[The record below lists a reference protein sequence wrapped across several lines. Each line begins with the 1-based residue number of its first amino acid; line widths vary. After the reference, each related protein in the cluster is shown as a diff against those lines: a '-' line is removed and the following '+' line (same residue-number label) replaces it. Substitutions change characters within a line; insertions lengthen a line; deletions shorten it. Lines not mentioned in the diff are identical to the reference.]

1 MLQRVMVEKR
11 DAEGRLLA
19 VVGMADG
26 LLDGPCRFYAPDG
39 ETVVA
44 ETLYRAGV
52 PLLPE
57 PVRVLPDDPA
67 PSGGD
72 PAF

>member
-39 ETVVA
+39 ETIVA
-44 ETLYRAGV
+44 ETLFRGGV
-52 PLLPE
+52 PVIPE
-57 PVRVLPDDPA
+57 PPRALPAA
-67 PSGGD
+67 PPSSGGD

>member
-1 MLQRVMVEKR
+1 
-11 DAEGRLLA
+11 
-19 VVGMADG
+19 MADG

-52 PLLPE
+52 PVIPE
-57 PVRVLPDDPA
+57 PPRVLPDDPA

>member
-39 ETVVA
+39 ETLVA

-52 PLLPE
+52 PVAADP
-57 PVRVLPDDPA
+57 PRVLTNDPA
-67 PSGGD
+67 LSGGD
-72 PAF
+72 SAF